1 MHKVSQRNRKTWQM
15 KLGLISHAGVLRGAC
30 GEGRNTSSPKNAW
43 LGGQLELEGLVFE
56 KREIPEYPDKNLLE
70 QGRKP
75 TWKST
80 HLRRRRRDS
89 NPDQIGGRR
98 VLSSHHRATLLYTSA
113 MSREPI
119 KSNHSDDVKKQLDLW
134 ENNSSARASL
144 FLVHFFD
151 VHCTTATSFPF
162 PFWTWVKFFKNSTP
176 GWIVY
181 TWQIERVQIDAIKF
195 ERTQI

>member
-1 MHKVSQRNRKTWQM
+1 MHKVSQWNRKTWQM
-15 KLGLISHAGVLRGAC
+15 KLGLVSHAGVLRGAC

-43 LGGQLELEGLVFE
+43 LGGQLEFGRAGFREEGNTGV
-56 KREIPEYPDKNLLE
+56 PADKNLLE

-75 TWKST
+75 TSKST
-80 HLRRRRRDS
+80 HLWRRRRYS
-89 NPDQIGGRR
+89 NPGQIGGRR

-113 MSREPI
+113 ISREPI

-162 PFWTWVKFFKNSTP
+162 PFWTWVKSFKNSTP
-176 GWIVY
+176 G
-181 TWQIERVQIDAIKF
+181 
-195 ERTQI
+195 